1 LPLIIDKWAH
11 LLLAIRQEFF
21 SFALPLKEVSPI
33 EAMFKGEFPDYQG
46 IRAKK

>member
-1 LPLIIDKWAH
+1 LLLIIDKWAY

-21 SFALPLKEVSPI
+21 SFALPLKEVSPMAAI
-33 EAMFKGEFPDYQG
+33 FKGEFTDYQG